1 MSLTASYFETIVSAI
16 LGHEMMHMLPI
27 LTEDYRGDERDYG
40 WANIMQDEPV
50 ILTSSAEPYMYLMI
64 LAKLEN
70 LKFRLS
76 FDQADA
82 QAGLLVR
89 DFSLPSV
96 PV

>member
-1 MSLTASYFETIVSAI
+1 MSAV

-27 LTEDYRGDERDYG
+27 LAEDYRGDERDYG

-70 LKFRLS
+70 LKFRLEW
-76 FDQADA
+76 DPAKA
-82 QAGLLVR
+82 LAGLLVR
-89 DFSLPSV
+89 DYSLPV
-96 PV
+96 LTV

>member
-1 MSLTASYFETIVSAI
+1 
-16 LGHEMMHMLPI
+16 MHMLPI

-40 WANIMQDEPV
+40 WASIMQDEPI

-70 LKFRLS
+70 LKVRLS
-76 FDQADA
+76 YDAAQA

-89 DFSLPSV
+89 DFSMPA
-96 PV
+96 